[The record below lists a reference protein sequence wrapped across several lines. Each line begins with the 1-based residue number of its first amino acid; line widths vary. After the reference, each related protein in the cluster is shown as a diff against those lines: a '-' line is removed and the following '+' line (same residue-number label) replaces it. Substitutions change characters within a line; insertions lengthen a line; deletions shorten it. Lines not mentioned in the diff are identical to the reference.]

1 MWVIEAASSRGCCGM
16 ELDVCPGARRGTG
29 PGYLGS
35 TEPQRAPFTKPHP
48 AAQSL
53 RAEGTFSKVWQLRH
67 VTRRSLHFPVV
78 SVCD

>member
-1 MWVIEAASSRGCCGM
+1 MWVIEAASSRGWLWHGTRR
-16 ELDVCPGARRGTG
+16 LPWGQAGDRAGLPGLHRTTA
-29 PGYLGS
+29 
-35 TEPQRAPFTKPHP
+35 APFTKPHP
-48 AAQSL
+48 AAQTL